1 MRIWLCCFV
10 NVPKLL
16 LLKRK
21 KDFVFNNYSSGKF
34 EKPAHCFPENFVLIC
49 LFAIDSNVLSRET
62 KLFCLT
68 GIFHFT
74 LHHNAMKMIF
84 VFAVI
89 GETVTFASPNE
100 LTFLSNGEWY
110 ELYIYIYIYIYILIN
125 GLLLLFCV
133 K

>member
-110 ELYIYIYIYIYILIN
+110 ELYIYIYILIN